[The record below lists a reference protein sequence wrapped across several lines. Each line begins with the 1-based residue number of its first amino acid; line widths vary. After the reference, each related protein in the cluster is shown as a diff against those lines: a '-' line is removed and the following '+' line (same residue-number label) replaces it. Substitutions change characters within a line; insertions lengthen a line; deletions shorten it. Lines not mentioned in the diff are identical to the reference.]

1 MKRIM
6 NVESVFRK
14 IVYLQFILYPLIII
28 KIYFF
33 PNSIAPQELS
43 FAVKRYSE
51 EILPQTPVSI
61 SVVFLIVLIVNLFSL
76 FKLLNFSNFW
86 RQVYLSTFIFMMLFT
101 FVGDFTYVDSL
112 EIFLDYLTY
121 ICASVLLT
129 MSYLSPLNKKF
140 K

>member
-1 MKRIM
+1 M

>member
-1 MKRIM
+1 M
-6 NVESVFRK
+6 NVENIFK
-14 IVYLQFILYPLIII
+14 KLVYLQFILYPLIIF
-28 KIYFF
+28 KLYFF
-33 PNSIAPQELS
+33 PNSIAPKDLS
-43 FAVKRYSE
+43 FAVQRYSQ
-51 EILPQTPVSI
+51 EILPETPISI
-61 SVVFLIVLIVNLFSL
+61 SIVFLIILIVNLFSL
-76 FKLLNFSNFW
+76 FKLLKFSNFW

-101 FVGDFTYVDSL
+101 FVEDFTYVDSL

>member
-1 MKRIM
+1 M
-6 NVESVFRK
+6 NVENIFRK
-14 IVYLQFILYPLIII
+14 LVYLQFILYPLILL
-28 KIYFF
+28 KLYFF
-33 PNSIAPQELS
+33 PNSIAPQDLS

-51 EILPQTPVSI
+51 EILPQTPISI
-61 SVVFLIVLIVNLFSL
+61 PIIFLIILIVNLFSL
-76 FKLLNFSNFW
+76 YKLLKFSNFW
-86 RQVYLSTFIFMMLFT
+86 RQVYLFTFIFMMLFT
-101 FVGDFTYVDSL
+101 FVENFTYVDSL

>member
-1 MKRIM
+1 M

-14 IVYLQFILYPLIII
+14 IVYLQFILYPLILL
-28 KIYFF
+28 KLYFF